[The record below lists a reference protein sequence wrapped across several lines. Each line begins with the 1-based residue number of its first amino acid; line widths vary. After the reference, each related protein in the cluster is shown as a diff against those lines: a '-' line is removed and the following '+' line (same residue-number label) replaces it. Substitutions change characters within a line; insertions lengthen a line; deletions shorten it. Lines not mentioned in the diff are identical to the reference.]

1 MTEGGQDRR
10 KRQLW
15 FLPLVLS
22 IPAFF
27 GWLGSGWGGALRWVL
42 LASALGGMTFLPGI
56 MVWLRGGEFDF
67 YEEGD
72 EGYGAAWGA
81 AVQENALL
89 FIASFFGVWLILDE
103 FALGWVV
110 YLAILVLLCKL
121 WIEAGQ
127 RVSLTK
133 ERNDN

>member
-1 MTEGGQDRR
+1 
-10 KRQLW
+10 
-15 FLPLVLS
+15 
-22 IPAFF
+22 
-27 GWLGSGWGGALRWVL
+27 
-42 LASALGGMTFLPGI
+42 

-67 YEEGD
+67 YEESD
-72 EGYGAAWGA
+72 KGYGAAWGA

-121 WIEAGQ
+121 WIWTGQ